1 MTILSDNEQ
10 QWTLEESSHQNRVTG
25 LCPEIPQRWETFHVY
40 GASKQPQRY
49 GYEKVRIVLTVS
61 DFVLKK
67 DDSSYISQKKNHQ
80 NVCKRYVVPSQMITS
95 RKPSTNLNKTCLS
108 LLQEYFHVSKDG
120 LNQTPRTLNYVN
132 IKTLLYMS
140 YPATFRPI
148 SCWLIWKKRLDFSLK
163 ADEFLLRYFN
173 EFTYD
178 FISHQI
184 IRIRIIRYIFCFY
197 THTKIEALTSK
208 TSLIHILAP
217 LVGWKQQVRH
227 LSKQAWNTQQ
237 RRSLSWSRDLG
248 VFNRTLEQGFE
259 TSVPR
264 WLNTNDR
271 RYSIRYRNVN
281 IELPVGST

>member
-1 MTILSDNEQ
+1 MNNNKLWKKVLTKTMWLDSVLKSPRDEKLFMFMELVNSLRDMVMKRFEMFWQFQILFWKKMIQ
-10 QWTLEESSHQNRVTG
+10 
-25 LCPEIPQRWETFHVY
+25 PTFH
-40 GASKQPQRY
+40 K
-49 GYEKVRIVLTVS
+49 
-61 DFVLKK
+61 
-67 DDSSYISQKKNHQ
+67 KKNHQ

-95 RKPSTNLNKTCLS
+95 RMPSTNLNKTCLS
-108 LLQEYFHVSKDG
+108 LLREYFPVSKDG
-120 LNQTPRTLNYVN
+120 LNQTPRTFNYVN

-148 SCWLIWKKRLDFSLK
+148 SCWLIWKKRLCFSLK

-184 IRIRIIRYIFCFY
+184 IRIIRYIFCFY
-197 THTKIEALTSK
+197 THQKIEALMSK

-248 VFNRTLEQGFE
+248 VFYRTLEQGFE

>member
-1 MTILSDNEQ
+1 MNNNKLWKKVLTKTMWLDSVLKSPRDEKLFMFMELVNSLRDMVMKRFEMFWQFQILFWKKMIQ
-10 QWTLEESSHQNRVTG
+10 
-25 LCPEIPQRWETFHVY
+25 PTFH
-40 GASKQPQRY
+40 
-49 GYEKVRIVLTVS
+49 
-61 DFVLKK
+61 KK
-67 DDSSYISQKKNHQ
+67 KPHQ

-95 RKPSTNLNKTCLS
+95 RMPSTNLNKTCLS
-108 LLQEYFHVSKDG
+108 LLREYFPVSKDG
-120 LNQTPRTLNYVN
+120 LNQTPRTFNYVN

-148 SCWLIWKKRLDFSLK
+148 SCWLIWKKRLCFSLK

-184 IRIRIIRYIFCFY
+184 IRIIRYIFCFY
-197 THTKIEALTSK
+197 THQKIEALMSK

-248 VFNRTLEQGFE
+248 VFYRTLEQGFE

>member
-1 MTILSDNEQ
+1 MNNNKLWKKVLTKTMWLDSVLKSPRDEKLFMFMELVNSLRDMVMKRFEMFWQFQILFWKKMIQ
-10 QWTLEESSHQNRVTG
+10 
-25 LCPEIPQRWETFHVY
+25 PTFH
-40 GASKQPQRY
+40 
-49 GYEKVRIVLTVS
+49 
-61 DFVLKK
+61 
-67 DDSSYISQKKNHQ
+67 KKNHQ

-108 LLQEYFHVSKDG
+108 LLREYFPVSKDG

-148 SCWLIWKKRLDFSLK
+148 SCWLIWKKRLCFSLK

-184 IRIRIIRYIFCFY
+184 IRIIRYIFCFY
-197 THTKIEALTSK
+197 THQKIEALMSK

-259 TSVPR
+259 ISVPR

>member
-1 MTILSDNEQ
+1 
-10 QWTLEESSHQNRVTG
+10 
-25 LCPEIPQRWETFHVY
+25 
-40 GASKQPQRY
+40 
-49 GYEKVRIVLTVS
+49 
-61 DFVLKK
+61 
-67 DDSSYISQKKNHQ
+67 
-80 NVCKRYVVPSQMITS
+80 MITS

-148 SCWLIWKKRLDFSLK
+148 SCWLIWKKRLCFSLK

-197 THTKIEALTSK
+197 THKKIEALMSK

-248 VFNRTLEQGFE
+248 VFNRTLELGFE

-264 WLNTNDR
+264 WLNTNDCR
-271 RYSIRYRNVN
+271 CSIRYRNVN